1 MSQTPLEADDIQR
14 VMRHMRAELRE
25 DALDLAASARGLRDW
40 QAYVRSYPWLC
51 LGAAAA
57 AGYFLV
63 PSRMMVIRPDTASLL
78 ELAKQQKLVV
88 KMDQIAQKPSMVRSL
103 AGMAAG
109 TLMQVGMALVTKQ
122 MNQFLASATHGEQAQ
137 REGSLP

>member
-1 MSQTPLEADDIQR
+1 MSQTPLEAEDIQR
-14 VMRHMRAELRE
+14 VMQHMRAELRE
-25 DALDLAASARGLRDW
+25 DARDLAESARGLREW

-88 KMDQIAQKPSMVRSL
+88 KMDQVAQKPSLVRSL
-103 AGMAAG
+103 VGMAAG
-109 TLMQVGMALVTKQ
+109 TLMQVGMAIVTKQ
-122 MNQFLASATHGEQAQ
+122 ANQFFASAQGQPPR
-137 REGSLP
+137 REGAFP